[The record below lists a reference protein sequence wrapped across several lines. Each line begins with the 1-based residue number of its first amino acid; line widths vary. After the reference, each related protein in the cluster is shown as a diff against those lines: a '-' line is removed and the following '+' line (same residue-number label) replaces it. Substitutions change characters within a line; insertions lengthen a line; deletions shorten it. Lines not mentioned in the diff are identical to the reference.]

1 MKYILSLLLIT
12 AMLLTL
18 AACGGKTPYPG
29 TTDPALSATANTQN
43 DPQDALSALRA
54 DMKPPVIAVAN
65 FHFPELS
72 DNFGIMDYLLDEYP
86 NWMAENDFIRNMPDE
101 RVVITCGYEAWANLV
116 CVVPYDPLSTVSVK
130 AVRLA
135 EEGSDGQENVV
146 YRSESGEP
154 ILLLA
159 EISDYVTVSVE
170 VVDSEGRGVTWYPYW
185 ENAVPIPE
193 DGYSGHLVM
202 DFSPASEKSAYQ
214 NALDS
219 GWTVPDAS
227 FLTNHYWQSDYG
239 YQLELYY
246 NPGEIYDGNAYI
258 YEDDGTGYYVCAY
271 QGFWR
276 YANGMLHLNMKDYYD
291 DSIVFDADIPILA
304 DPFWEGRLGI
314 FRQDDGTGLP
324 QFGDYI
330 EYDELSPISSNIES
344 PYEYAL
350 SEGWQI
356 PELWELA
363 DSFWLSGC
371 GYALELTD
379 DSVPDDNGG
388 WAAIYDVDEI
398 GAYTQSYSGSWRYEE
413 GMLYLSLIPEF
424 GDGVLVDGSFPVLML
439 DGQLWIGRNDYGEC
453 LPHFYSDMLADILD
467 QPKG

>member
-1 MKYILSLLLIT
+1 MRCMSATARRKNKSNKKEALSVVAKGITGGHFMKYILSLLLIT

-219 GWTVPDAS
+219 GWTVPDDS

-246 NPGEIYDGNAYI
+246 KSMTAMPTFTKMTEPV
-258 YEDDGTGYYVCAY
+258 TMYVLIRA
-271 QGFWR
+271 
-276 YANGMLHLNMKDYYD
+276 
-291 DSIVFDADIPILA
+291 
-304 DPFWEGRLGI
+304 
-314 FRQDDGTGLP
+314 
-324 QFGDYI
+324 
-330 EYDELSPISSNIES
+330 
-344 PYEYAL
+344 
-350 SEGWQI
+350 
-356 PELWELA
+356 
-363 DSFWLSGC
+363 SG
-371 GYALELTD
+371 A
-379 DSVPDDNGG
+379 
-388 WAAIYDVDEI
+388 
-398 GAYTQSYSGSWRYEE
+398 TQ
-413 GMLYLSLIPEF
+413 M
-424 GDGVLVDGSFPVLML
+424 
-439 DGQLWIGRNDYGEC
+439 EC
-453 LPHFYSDMLADILD
+453 CI
-467 QPKG
+467 